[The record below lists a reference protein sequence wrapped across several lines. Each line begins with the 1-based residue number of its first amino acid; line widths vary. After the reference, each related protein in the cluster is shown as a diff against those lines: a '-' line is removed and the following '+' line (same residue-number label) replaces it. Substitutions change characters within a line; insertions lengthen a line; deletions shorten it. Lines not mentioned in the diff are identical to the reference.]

1 MQTGIINKLLFLAV
15 ASDILK
21 HLARTDTMFSAVAS
35 RLMGHHIRKKM
46 SLLCRYLHKNTFF
59 LSVPCIN
66 TLFCFTLLAGQTLY
80 LNISELVTNDA
91 P

>member
-35 RLMGHHIRKKM
+35 RLMGQHIRKK
-46 SLLCRYLHKNTFF
+46 SHYYVGTCIRTHFF